1 MIFIRSY
8 RLLITAALA
17 IVGLAAPLACS
28 SNHNLWDCDSGFSR
42 IKCDRPT
49 PEQRARRHL
58 NNGEFTEAVDLL
70 TAAISEEP
78 ENYLRYPLLAAAYA
92 GRGGIDILGIA
103 RKQLSTGESPL
114 QTFSAFLPT
123 PSAVDAPTY
132 QTNLDDVALA
142 VSTLSSIPA
151 AILSDTEAFEYSA
164 SALLQLT
171 IYQSSYS
178 IMYLNQ
184 FIISPTTGAI
194 TIDQLANMTDDQAAQ
209 VLANLVAVGQLPGAS
224 GNSEMQTAVASIVD
238 TINSQPGDSTK
249 EKIKA
254 YVATQ
259 QSGT

>member
-1 MIFIRSY
+1 MFMKLH
-8 RLLITAALA
+8 RLTSIIAVTLVS
-17 IVGLAAPLACS
+17 IVVSWSCAG
-28 SNHNLWDCDSGFSR
+28 SNNLWDCDKGFSR

-49 PEQRARRHL
+49 SEEQARRHL
-58 NNGEFTEAVDLL
+58 NNKEFTEAIDLL
-70 TAAISEEP
+70 VTAVEAEP

-114 QTFSAFLPT
+114 QSFSAFLPT
-123 PSAVDAPTY
+123 PSSVDATTY
-132 QTNLDDVALA
+132 QTNLGDVGLA
-142 VSTLSSIPA
+142 VSTLNTIPV
-151 AILSDTEAFEYSA
+151 AILTDTSAFEYSA

-184 FIISPTTGAI
+184 FIISPTTGSISIA
-194 TIDQLANMTDDQAAQ
+194 QMENMTDEEAAQ
-209 VLANLVAVGQLPGAS
+209 VLANLVAVSQLPGAS
-224 GNSEMQTAVASIVD
+224 SNSQMQTAVAGIVD
-238 TINSQPGDSTK
+238 SINGQSGDSTK
-249 EKIKA
+249 DKIRA